1 MIIVLEAY
9 QIIVKTIA
17 TTVNILLAIMVLIG
31 DGDNEVKIPVGI
43 FFFLTLA
50 GIWI

>member
-1 MIIVLEAY
+1 MAAY

-17 TTVNILLAIMVLIG
+17 TTINILFTLLVVIG
-31 DGDNEVKIPVGI
+31 DGDNEVKIPSFI
-43 FFFLTLA
+43 FFFLTMA